1 MTPLPDR
8 MVIVALLITI
18 GLCFAMAFWY
28 ARLHPPIAPP
38 LLWRHGPA
46 TGGSSLL

>member
-8 MVIVALLITI
+8 MVIVGLLITI

-28 ARLHPPIAPP
+28 ARLHPPMAPP
-38 LLWRHGPA
+38 LLWRQGPA
-46 TGGSSLL
+46 QGGGSLL

>member
-8 MVIVALLITI
+8 MVILALVITI

-28 ARLHPPIAPP
+28 ARLHPPVAPP
-38 LLWRHGPA
+38 LLWRQSPA
-46 TGGSSLL
+46 VGGSSLL

>member
-1 MTPLPDR
+1 MNPIPDR

-28 ARLHPPIAPP
+28 ARLHPTVAPP
-38 LLWRHGPA
+38 LLWRNGPA
-46 TGGSSLL
+46 MGGSSLL

>member
-8 MVIVALLITI
+8 IVIVALLITI

-28 ARLHPPIAPP
+28 ARLHPPMAPP
-38 LLWRHGPA
+38 LLWRNGPA
-46 TGGSSLL
+46 MGGSSLL

>member
-1 MTPLPDR
+1 
-8 MVIVALLITI
+8 MVIVALVITI

-28 ARLHPPIAPP
+28 ARLHPPVAPP

-46 TGGSSLL
+46 TGASSLL